1 MTVVARNEVA
11 PWRRGLDGVIVFPPD
26 ATDPLWLAAPGD
38 TIFELTASPAHRG
51 TLIDEVVASLRRR
64 PETDPFR
71 VGVHRGNPYGLPVA
85 AGYSSSSVAEAT
97 SVLVVRITGERLGR
111 RQHVAVAQPLTA

>member
-26 ATDPLWLAAPGD
+26 AADPVWLAAPGD

-51 TLIDEVVASLRRR
+51 TIVDEVVTRFAGDRERIRS
-64 PETDPFR
+64 ET
-71 VGVHRGNPYGLPVA
+71 
-85 AGYSSSSVAEAT
+85 EAFIDHLVELG
-97 SVLVVRITGERLGR
+97 VLVER
-111 RQHVAVAQPLTA
+111 